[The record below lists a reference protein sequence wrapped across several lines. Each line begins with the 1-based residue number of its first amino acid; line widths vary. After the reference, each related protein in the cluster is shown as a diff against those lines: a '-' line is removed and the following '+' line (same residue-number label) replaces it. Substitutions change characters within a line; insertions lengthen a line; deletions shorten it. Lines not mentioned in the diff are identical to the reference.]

1 MHGVVDHGEVVTVQ
15 ERLNGR
21 EVKHGLEKRD
31 VDVGGTD
38 NLDVNLHVAS
48 LIGDLDLPDL
58 GNINGREGFGDIVG
72 GDGLGVGKHV
82 VGEKL
87 LGGSAVLAVVFDTKV
102 LVGSSGVVGGGEN
115 KGPKGFLPLRT
126 LLTDDCGD
134 SRCGE
139 EAVLSDPDAV
149 DAVGDGNFG
158 DGLNCGIV
166 EEPAITADEEG
177 AIGNVGSSAGEGV
190 EG

>member
-1 MHGVVDHGEVVTVQ
+1 
-15 ERLNGR
+15 
-21 EVKHGLEKRD
+21 
-31 VDVGGTD
+31 
-38 NLDVNLHVAS
+38 
-48 LIGDLDLPDL
+48 
-58 GNINGREGFGDIVG
+58 
-72 GDGLGVGKHV
+72 
-82 VGEKL
+82 
-87 LGGSAVLAVVFDTKV
+87 
-102 LVGSSGVVGGGEN
+102 VGGGEN